1 MVRILVADDDK
12 FIRFFLRKVLEEKNY
27 EVEVVESG
35 SEVLRKIVK
44 QKFDLLFLDI
54 HMGGMGGL
62 ETIPLV
68 KEIDP
73 HLPIVVITGDC
84 SVEMKNRIQSLGIFE
99 YLTKPLD
106 SLKVQDVAKSALSSK

>member
-44 QKFDLLFLDI
+44 QKFDLLF
-54 HMGGMGGL
+54 
-62 ETIPLV
+62 
-68 KEIDP
+68 
-73 HLPIVVITGDC
+73 
-84 SVEMKNRIQSLGIFE
+84 
-99 YLTKPLD
+99 
-106 SLKVQDVAKSALSSK
+106 